1 MIEMARWIERQF
13 HDRPAA
19 GTFPMVA
26 ERLAGTPAR
35 VEEKARLI
43 PDDMTSRN
51 IGGAWSFREHVGHLR
66 DLEPLWSVRLDE
78 FLSGVPELTAADMTN
93 RKTRV
98 ARHNDRTPVELA
110 EAFRSARAGMMERL
124 EGLDETAI
132 VREALH
138 PRLKVPMRLIDLC
151 TFVAEHDDHH
161 LARIS
166 ELWRALSGKSSVL
179 APDPRF
185 R

>member
-1 MIEMARWIERQF
+1 MIEMVKWIERQF
-13 HDRPAA
+13 HDRPDA

-35 VEEKARLI
+35 IEEKARLV

-51 IGGAWSFREHVGHLR
+51 IGDTWSVREHIGHLR
-66 DLEPLWSVRLDE
+66 DLEPLWKVRIDE
-78 FLSGVPELTAADMTN
+78 FLGGVPELTAADMTN
-93 RKTRV
+93 RLTRD
-98 ARHNDRTPVELA
+98 AGHNDRTPDELA
-110 EAFRSARAGMMERL
+110 GEFRTARAGMMERL
-124 EGLDETAI
+124 EGLDETEI
-132 VREALH
+132 LREALH

-166 ELWRALSGKSSVL
+166 ELWRALAGKPSVL
-179 APDPRF
+179 ALDPRF